1 MTSDSDED
9 ERDDEI
15 RDDEKMK
22 MRRAKEE
29 GK

>member
-15 RDDEKMK
+15 RDEKMK